1 MKLIFLGAAH
11 EVTGSCTLLEAAGK
25 RIVIDCGMEQGAD
38 IYENCELPM
47 SAGEIDA
54 VLLTHAHIDHSGKI
68 PALVAQGFRGPIYA
82 TEAARRLCGIMLRD
96 SAHIQEF
103 EAEWR
108 NRKAQRA
115 GEAPYVPLYTM
126 RDTEAALRQFVGC
139 DYNTPVEIFPGIAV
153 SFSDAGHLLG
163 SASILVTATEAD
175 ETRSVLFSGD
185 LGNTD
190 RPLIRD
196 PQPPPAA
203 DFVVIESTYGDR
215 LHGERPLYVNQL
227 ARIIQDT
234 FDRGGNLVIPAFAV
248 GRTQELLYLIR
259 TIKNQ
264 SLIRGHGDFPV
275 YVDSPLAV
283 EATKIYA
290 DDEAMKPYYD
300 RETLELLSQGIN
312 PISFPGLKTSVTS
325 DESKAIN
332 FDQTP
337 KIILSASG
345 MCEAGRIRHHLKH
358 NLWRKESTILF
369 VGYQSEGTVGRK
381 LIDGADTVRLFGEE
395 IAVEARIES
404 LEGISGHADR
414 EMMLRWLESMP
425 QKPRQVFVNHGDDQ
439 VTDHFAETIRSR
451 LAISADAPYSG
462 DGYDL
467 ISGACIARGRI
478 VKATKLTDGRRRAN
492 AAFERLTQA
501 GKRLM
506 AIIQNSRGLSNKEL
520 ARFTDQISALCDKYQ
535 RK

>member
-1 MKLIFLGAAH
+1 MKLTFLGAAH

-47 SAGEIDA
+47 AAGEIDA

-68 PALVAQGFRGPIYA
+68 PALVAQGYRGPIYA
-82 TEAARRLCGIMLRD
+82 TEAARRLCKIMLRD

-115 GEAPYVPLYTM
+115 GEPPYVPLYTM
-126 RDTEAALRQFVGC
+126 RDAEAALRQFVGC
-139 DYNTPVEIFPGIAV
+139 DYNVPVEIFPGITI

-163 SASILVTATEAD
+163 SASILITASED
-175 ETRSVLFSGD
+175 GETRSVLFSGD
-185 LGNTD
+185 LGNID

-196 PQPPPAA
+196 PQPPPEA

-215 LHGERPLYVNQL
+215 THGERPDYVNQL
-227 ARIIQDT
+227 TEIIQDT
-234 FDRGGNLVIPAFAV
+234 FDQGGNLVIPAFAV

-264 SLIRGHGDFPV
+264 GLIHGHGDFPV

-290 DDEAMKPYYD
+290 DDDAMKPCYD
-300 RETLELLSQGIN
+300 RETLELLAHGIN
-312 PISFPGLKTSVTS
+312 PIAFPGLRTSVTS

-358 NLWRKESTILF
+358 NLWR
-369 VGYQSEGTVGRK
+369 
-381 LIDGADTVRLFGEE
+381 
-395 IAVEARIES
+395 
-404 LEGISGHADR
+404 
-414 EMMLRWLESMP
+414 
-425 QKPRQVFVNHGDDQ
+425 
-439 VTDHFAETIRSR
+439 
-451 LAISADAPYSG
+451 
-462 DGYDL
+462 
-467 ISGACIARGRI
+467 CI
-478 VKATKLTDGRRRAN
+478 
-492 AAFERLTQA
+492 
-501 GKRLM
+501 
-506 AIIQNSRGLSNKEL
+506 
-520 ARFTDQISALCDKYQ
+520 
-535 RK
+535 